1 MRESFTE
8 YKKTLEQNLMSI
20 SYLYNGDVISSHD
33 SCYIEIKNSPLTSP
47 SFIINSIVNIY
58 QESFDIMVS
67 KSKEFIIPL
76 ESINDIGKDVN
87 IFDKISELGINPLY
101 VFCSDKSKKL
111 FGISKNLNNT
121 SAFPSYFYNIDK
133 YIGINVEVFYS
144 PLVKEESDEMVLYV
158 VDKSIQSLVYSI
170 QNMDY
175 KIEQNDKDNIEWK
188 HTMEYNLYDCRFNS
202 YRLSVK
208 NLSKLRND
216 KINKILDGN
225 SK

>member
-1 MRESFTE
+1 
-8 YKKTLEQNLMSI
+8 
-20 SYLYNGDVISSHD
+20 
-33 SCYIEIKNSPLTSP
+33 
-47 SFIINSIVNIY
+47 
-58 QESFDIMVS
+58 MVS

-225 SK
+225 

>member
-1 MRESFTE
+1 
-8 YKKTLEQNLMSI
+8 
-20 SYLYNGDVISSHD
+20 
-33 SCYIEIKNSPLTSP
+33 
-47 SFIINSIVNIY
+47 
-58 QESFDIMVS
+58 
-67 KSKEFIIPL
+67 
-76 ESINDIGKDVN
+76 
-87 IFDKISELGINPLY
+87 
-101 VFCSDKSKKL
+101 
-111 FGISKNLNNT
+111 
-121 SAFPSYFYNIDK
+121 
-133 YIGINVEVFYS
+133 
-144 PLVKEESDEMVLYV
+144 MVLYV

-225 SK
+225 

>member
-1 MRESFTE
+1 VRESFTE

-20 SYLYNGDVISSHD
+20 SYLYNGDVISSVD
-33 SCYIEIKNSPLTSP
+33 SQYTEIKNSPLTSP
-47 SFIINSIVNIY
+47 SFIINSMSNIY
-58 QESFDIMVS
+58 QESIDMMIS

-76 ESINDIGKDVN
+76 ESLNDVGKDVN
-87 IFDKISELGINPLY
+87 MFDKISELGIKPLY
-101 VFCSDKSKKL
+101 IFCSDKSRKL
-111 FGISKNLNNT
+111 FGISKSKTNT
-121 SAFPSYFYNIDK
+121 SAFPSYFYPIDK
-133 YIGINVEVFYS
+133 YIGINVDVFYS
-144 PLVKEESDEMVLYV
+144 PLIKDDDDELILYV

-216 KINKILDGN
+216 KINKILNGN
-225 SK
+225 

>member
-1 MRESFTE
+1 VRESFTE

-47 SFIINSIVNIY
+47 SFIINSIVNVY

-101 VFCSDKSKKL
+101 VFCSDKSRKL

-225 SK
+225 

>member
-1 MRESFTE
+1 VRESFTE

-101 VFCSDKSKKL
+101 VFCSDKSRKL

-144 PLVKEESDEMVLYV
+144 PLVKEETDEVVLYV

-225 SK
+225 

>member
-225 SK
+225 

>member
-8 YKKTLEQNLMSI
+8 YKKTLVQNLMSI

-144 PLVKEESDEMVLYV
+144 PLVKDESDEMVLYV

-225 SK
+225 